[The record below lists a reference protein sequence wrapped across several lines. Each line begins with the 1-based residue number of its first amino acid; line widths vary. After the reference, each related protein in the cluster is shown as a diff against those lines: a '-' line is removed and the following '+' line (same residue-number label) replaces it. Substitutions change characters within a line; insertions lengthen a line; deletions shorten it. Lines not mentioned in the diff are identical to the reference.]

1 MKYIE
6 NKEYTLQ
13 SFYNFSQTTE
23 LPRYPLEIFLE
34 ISNVCDLKCAM
45 CGTFSA
51 LDQWRFF
58 HLKETERGFFD
69 ATKQTSL
76 ESVLKHAVL
85 VHCFGYGEPTIHPN
99 FKEIID
105 YISEFE
111 VLIDFFTNGM
121 HLTEDLCEFLVQK
134 KVFRVYV
141 SFSGSTKE
149 DYENVYIGGNFE
161 TVLNGIK
168 LLSKIK
174 KKYKS
179 KYPQIEIN
187 SLAFQHHVDKIVDF
201 VSLMAKYGANT
212 ISLKPLETH
221 KNISYLNAHVALM
234 RPWVEGKLLKK
245 AKLRAFLKNI
255 RFDASHFINTQQV
268 KTEAEFILKKEQLL
282 QDTTTTPIKNFK
294 SIAKELTIFKPN
306 KETENGE
313 NILDNISNRLNFDYP
328 EELEQPCFE
337 PFKTLYISRN
347 GKTKPCC
354 FGQNTVSLGNISKS
368 SAQEIWQNGGFLLI
382 RENIIAGKYPM
393 AICKECIERKSTS
406 QYHAM
411 REILQAYNLWLQ
423 RSYKISLPNTTL
435 KNIYILGDNYSI
447 VYKPNYLPIIVK
459 KIVNIKIYQQSQL
472 LVGFYI
478 EEPQLN
484 LNIQNNQ
491 LDIRGWILHFV
502 DQPLTIDLYYREE
515 KLTSFPV
522 NIIREDI
529 AEQFSNIPHSNKETG
544 FFITY
549 HLPFENID
557 IYPLSLR
564 LKLQNHE
571 THILCDIQLKIFQ
584 ANPRSRKIENPN
596 TFLNQMISFLWTNS
610 LKKIFKP

>member
-1 MKYIE
+1 MKYLE
-6 NKEYTLQ
+6 NKEETLR
-13 SFYNFSQTTE
+13 SFHNFSQTTE
-23 LPRYPLEIFLE
+23 LPQYPLEVFLE

-99 FKEIID
+99 FKEIMD

-121 HLTEDLCEFLVQK
+121 HLTEDLCEFLVKK

-168 LLSKIK
+168 LLNKTK

-179 KYPQIEIN
+179 NYPQIEIN
-187 SLAFQHHVDKIVDF
+187 SLAFQHHVDKIVNF
-201 VSLMAKYGANT
+201 VNLMANYGANT
-212 ISLKPLETH
+212 INLKPLETH
-221 KNISYLNAHVALM
+221 KNIPYLNAHVALM

-245 AKLRAFLKNI
+245 AKFRAFLKNI
-255 RFDASHFINTQQV
+255 RFDASHFLNTQLMQ
-268 KTEAEFILKKEQLL
+268 TEEDFILKKEQLL
-282 QDTTTTPIKNFK
+282 QGTTTVPIKKFK
-294 SIAKELTIFKPN
+294 SIAKELTIFKSN
-306 KETENGE
+306 KETENNE
-313 NILDNISNRLNFDYP
+313 SVPDNISNRLNFDYP
-328 EELEQPCFE
+328 EGLEQPCFE

-347 GKTKPCC
+347 GQTKPCC
-354 FGQNTVSLGNISKS
+354 FGQNTVSLGNINQS
-368 SAQEIWQNGGFLLI
+368 SAQEIWQKGGFLLI

-411 REILQAYNLWLQ
+411 REIIQAYNLWLQ
-423 RSYKISLPNTTL
+423 RSYKISLSDITL
-435 KNIYILGDNYSI
+435 KNIYTLGDNYSI
-447 VYKPNYLPIIVK
+447 IYKSNSLPIIVK
-459 KIVNIKIYQQSQL
+459 KIVNIKIFQQPQL
-472 LVGFYI
+472 LIGFYI
-478 EEPQLN
+478 EQPQLN
-484 LNIQNNQ
+484 LNIENNQ

-522 NIIREDI
+522 NTIREDI
-529 AEQFSNIPHSNKETG
+529 AEQFNDIPHSNKETG
-544 FFITY
+544 FSITY

-564 LKLQNHE
+564 LKLQNNE
-571 THILCDIQLKIFQ
+571 IYILCNIQLKIFQ
-584 ANPRSRKIENPN
+584 ANPLPKKIENSN
-596 TFLNQMISFLWTNS
+596 NFLDKMVSLLSTNS
-610 LKKIFKP
+610 LKKIFKS